1 MYICTYKLSCQ
12 DKGHRKMFQVAIFS
26 DTWADSGYPVVM
38 DLVDRMGD
46 CDTIQQEQDL
56 AVQWHSAPGH
66 RKKKCV
72 KFTLYK
78 QQEGFTDKIEILN
91 G

>member
-1 MYICTYKLSCQ
+1 
-12 DKGHRKMFQVAIFS
+12 
-26 DTWADSGYPVVM
+26 M

-72 KFTLYK
+72 KFTQYK
-78 QQEGFTDKIEILN
+78 QREGFTDKIETFN

>member
-12 DKGHRKMFQVAIFS
+12 DKGHRKMFHVAIFS

-38 DLVDRMGD
+38 DLVGRMGD

-66 RKKKCV
+66 RKKNVLSLHCTSSGKV
-72 KFTLYK
+72 LQIKLRF
-78 QQEGFTDKIEILN
+78 
-91 G
+91 

>member
-1 MYICTYKLSCQ
+1 
-12 DKGHRKMFQVAIFS
+12 
-26 DTWADSGYPVVM
+26 M

-56 AVQWHSAPGH
+56 AVQWHFAPE
-66 RKKKCV
+66 KKCV

-78 QQEGFTDKIEILN
+78 QWEGFTDKIEILN

>member
-1 MYICTYKLSCQ
+1 
-12 DKGHRKMFQVAIFS
+12 
-26 DTWADSGYPVVM
+26 M

-56 AVQWHSAPGH
+56 AVQWHSAPDH
-66 RKKKCV
+66 RKKKTVLGLHCTSSGKV
-72 KFTLYK
+72 LQIKL
-78 QQEGFTDKIEILN
+78 IEILN